1 MIRSAL
7 VHHHIGL
14 GDHIV
19 CNGLVREILKVGFDF
34 LYLPV
39 KKQNCETV
47 KRMYSDETKI
57 VCLPVL
63 NDTDVL
69 GLSQIRSSKLYRVGF
84 EKVRSDWDVSF
95 YDSVEI
101 PFQKRWDS
109 FKANR
114 NQDRETALLQLLDIN
129 EGDDF
134 ILTHES
140 GSSGTFPISILDSS
154 TKIIK
159 VEPIT
164 DCLIDWYGVIEQAKE
179 VHCIDSS
186 FIHFAQSIRSDG
198 FFHEIRKPSGTNKF
212 CLRDG
217 WKTIKNEL

>member
-14 GDHIV
+14 GDHII

-39 KKQNCETV
+39 KKQNFETV
-47 KRMYSDETKI
+47 KKMYSDETDI

-63 NDTDVL
+63 NDADVL
-69 GLSQIRSSKLYRVGF
+69 ELSQIRSSKLYRVGF

-95 YDSVEI
+95 YDSIEI

-114 NQDRETALLQLLDIN
+114 DQDKESNLLQLLNIN
-129 EGDDF
+129 KEEDF
-134 ILTHES
+134 ILIHES
-140 GSSGTFPISILDSS
+140 GSAGTFPISISDSN
-154 TKIIK
+154 TRIIK

-164 DCLIDWYGVIEQAKE
+164 NCMIDWCWVIEQAKE

-186 FIHFAQSIRSDG
+186 FIHLAQSIRSDG
-198 FFHEIRKPSGTNKF
+198 FFHDIREPTSSIKF
-212 CLRDG
+212 SLRDG
-217 WKTIKNEL
+217 WKTIKK